1 MSNKTLDKLVIF
13 NDKKT
18 LNFIGLVFL
27 MNSKPDTKLE
37 TLKNVFINL
46 GKGRTSK
53 YYPIDKQAE
62 VAEAISLFINTN
74 GYTAYVKQLV
84 EVAIDDPY
92 YSLDCMNNKVR
103 KAIVKIML
111 KYKDLYEHSNHDT
124 ELKVFTKDYNSWLND
139 VASNRVIVEPVKKA
153 DTSVTDK
160 TINVIMQIICPLLG
174 QYKYEKNDI
183 ISMLKSLD
191 DAIQKF
197 ELKNSSMR
205 IHREPLHINI
215 NSKSINFKSAN
226 KKFQHTVNIATKT
239 NVFVCSNHTINAVKT
254 RELLFLLDSLF
265 IIDLVDV
272 KSVSKKSKDTN
283 QFSHYGYGD
292 NYYMDYCH
300 GWQDDFNNYEVVN
313 PKKVCFD
320 LGDKVWLVKDKNLR
334 NIISSIHPQ
343 LDKYE
348 VESKQIK
355 DKKVEVL

>member
-1 MSNKTLDKLVIF
+1 MATKKLDKLVIF

-27 MNSKPDTKLE
+27 MNSKPNTKLE

-46 GKGRTSK
+46 GKGRTSR

-62 VAEAISLFINTN
+62 VAEAISLFIDTN
-74 GYTAYVKQLV
+74 GYSTYIKQLI

-103 KAIVKIML
+103 KAIVKVML
-111 KYKDLYEHSNHDT
+111 KYKDLYGDSNYDT
-124 ELKVFTKDYNSWLND
+124 ELKEFTKDYNSWLND
-139 VASNRVIVEPVKKA
+139 VATSRVIVEPAKKA
-153 DTSVTDK
+153 DTNFTDK
-160 TINVIMQIICPLLG
+160 TINEIMQIICPLLG

-183 ISMLKSLD
+183 LNMLKSLD
-191 DAIQKF
+191 DAMQKF
-197 ELKNSSMR
+197 ELRNSSMR
-205 IHREPLHINI
+205 LCREPIHINV

-226 KKFQHTVNIATKT
+226 KKFQHTVNIETKT
-239 NVFVCSNHTINAVKT
+239 NVFVCSNHTINAEKT
-254 RELLFLLDSLF
+254 KQLLFLLDSLF
-265 IIDLVDV
+265 NNVLVDT
-272 KSVSKKSKDTN
+272 KSVSKKSNDVK
-283 QFSHYGYGD
+283 QLKHYGYSD
-292 NYYMDYCH
+292 SYYMDYYH

-313 PKKVCFD
+313 PKKICFD
-320 LGDKVWLVKDKNLR
+320 LGDKVWLVKDNNLR

-348 VESKQIK
+348 VESQQIK